1 MLVIDDSKLKLL
13 KMKEK
18 MLDLAINDNT
28 TLDEYKTLAIQIDS
42 ECYEMIINKVK
53 DNNYNNL
60 PFEEQIKFF
69 NEIIEDYDYLN
80 ELQCRFKKVYAK
92 YSEEELELSDLS
104 NIMIEDVR
112 VKASQIEGYL
122 VNIKNLKSNKMELDR
137 LNQTLLKATD
147 EQKKLNDLMLEI
159 RRKLKN
165 DVLNAKGRVEGIN
178 GALGITS
185 INMELKHYD
194 IDLTVIADDVSL
206 IDEAYGASK
215 KELEE
220 ANETLNVALS
230 LPNRDDTICN
240 MYMQNLLSANY
251 KFNLLELVKEV
262 FTNTDNYDLFKD
274 SLYKIVDLIKEIK
287 NGLREL
293 GVKFYINPF
302 DYIKIK
308 DYLAMFENVR
318 NPKEEIENT
327 KKTIAYLANM
337 IDDMEKANNNF
348 LSTVSDSIT
357 IVKKDAV
364 SQTLYMDITTAEDN
378 DDKSITEILK
388 RDDAKNNQVIAVSEM
403 SELFNRGRVREK
415 TRGVI
420 NRVNAMLM
428 PKVNEL
434 TVPELIIEKKE
445 ESKEAKAELEDE
457 VVDLFQEVKPF
468 EEPVLFENRSD
479 SEIFSDKKA
488 EEEPQLKKEPKI
500 EASLEQ
506 AIDAMAMPEMFW
518 VSKEEEKDEKHIRR

>member
-18 MLDLAINDNT
+18 MLDLAIADDK
-28 TLDEYKTLAIQIDS
+28 TLDEYKTLAMQIDRD
-42 ECYEMIINKVK
+42 CYEMIINKVK
-53 DNNYNNL
+53 NNNYNNL

-69 NEIIEDYDYLN
+69 DEIIGDYDYLN
-80 ELQCRFKKVYAK
+80 ELQCRFRKVYAK
-92 YSEEELELSDLS
+92 HSKEDLELSDLS

-112 VKASQIEGYL
+112 MKASQIEGYL

-137 LNQTLLKATD
+137 LNQTLLKAT
-147 EQKKLNDLMLEI
+147 EEEKQLNDLMAKI

-178 GALGITS
+178 GTLGITS

-194 IDLTVIADDVSL
+194 IDLATIADDVSL

-215 KELEE
+215 KELED
-220 ANETLNVALS
+220 ANETLNVALN
-230 LPNRDDTICN
+230 LPNRDDAICS

-262 FTNTDNYDLFKD
+262 FTDTKEYDLFKD
-274 SLYKIVDLIKEIK
+274 SLYKVADLIKEIK

-318 NPKEEIENT
+318 NPEEEIENT

-337 IDDMEKANNNF
+337 IDDMEKANNDF
-348 LSTVSDSIT
+348 LLSVNDNIT
-357 IVKKDAV
+357 IMKKDAI
-364 SQTLYMDITTAEDN
+364 SQTLYVDIMKEEY

-388 RDDAKNNQVIAVSEM
+388 SDDARDNQVIAVSEM
-403 SELFNRGRVREK
+403 AKSFNRGRAKEK

-420 NRVNAMLM
+420 NRVSQMMM
-428 PKVNEL
+428 PKEQEL
-434 TVPELIIEKKE
+434 TVPELVIEKKAAPKVAKVEPKE
-445 ESKEAKAELEDE
+445 EET
-457 VVDLFQEVKPF
+457 DLFQEVKPF

-479 SEIFSDKKA
+479 SEIFSDKV
-488 EEEPQLKKEPKI
+488 EEEPQPKKELKI

-506 AIDAMAMPEMFW
+506 AIDAMTMPDIFW
-518 VSKEEEKDEKHIRR
+518 VSKEEEKEEKHIRR